1 MSAHCGETI
10 LTDQILTAFHRKI
23 LRVFASLEES
33 QAFYFTGAMALS
45 AYHLHHR
52 LSEDIDIFCPEE
64 NLIPIVARKLVP
76 AFEAE
81 GIAVEIVRSFG
92 SFWEAVLREG
102 NDDLRFQLA
111 YDTPFH
117 LAEFSEHDGVRVH
130 SLDDLAAGKLLA
142 LFARAEERDFI
153 DVYLLVKDKGY
164 TTERLIELARTKDP
178 GLDDYYLA
186 LAFERAV
193 QLPDSTEGLHLTL
206 LKDVEMHDLK
216 AFFRQEAVTL
226 LQRRLQK

>member
-1 MSAHCGETI
+1 MP
-10 LTDQILTAFHRKI
+10 DQILTPFHRKI
-23 LRVFASLEES
+23 LRIFAAMEES
-33 QAFYFTGAMALS
+33 RAFYFTGAMALS

-64 NLIPIVARKLVP
+64 NLIPIVSRKLVP
-76 AFEAE
+76 AFKRESIE
-81 GIAVEIVRSFG
+81 VKVVRSFG

-102 NDDLRFQLA
+102 SDELRFQLA

-153 DVYLLVKDKGY
+153 DVYLLVQEKGY
-164 TTERLIELARTKDP
+164 TIERLIELARTKDP

-186 LAFERAV
+186 LAFEQAG
-193 QLPDSTEGLHLTL
+193 QLPAHSEGLHLTL
-206 LKDVEMHDLK
+206 LKDVDMNALK
-216 AFFRQEAVTL
+216 AFFKQQAVAL
-226 LQRRLQK
+226 LQRRLQG